1 MTAIEQLLQKQRAQ
15 ILQLA
20 ARHGAKRVRVFG
32 SIIRGTATESSDIDF
47 LVAFEPDRSLLD
59 LIGFKQDLQELL
71 GGKDVD
77 VVSEGGISPYL
88 REKILKEAQPL

>member
-1 MTAIEQLLQKQRAQ
+1 MTAVQQLLRERRTD

-20 ARHGAKRVRVFG
+20 TQHGARRVRIFG
-32 SIIRGTATESSDIDF
+32 SIIRGTATERSDIDL

-71 GGKDVD
+71 GRPVD
-77 VVSEGGISPYL
+77 VVSEGGLSPYL
-88 REKILKEAQPL
+88 KDRILHEAQPL

>member
-1 MTAIEQLLQKQRAQ
+1 MTAVERLLQERRND

-20 ARHGAKRVRVFG
+20 TQHGARRVRIFG
-32 SIIRGTATESSDIDF
+32 SIIRGTATESSDIDL

-71 GGKDVD
+71 GREID
-77 VVSEGGISPYL
+77 VVSEGGLSPYL
-88 REKILKEAQPL
+88 KDRILQEAQPL

>member
-1 MTAIEQLLQKQRAQ
+1 MTAVERLLQERRTD

-20 ARHGAKRVRVFG
+20 TRHGARRVRIFG
-32 SIIRGTATESSDIDF
+32 SIIRGTATEGSDIDL

-71 GGKDVD
+71 GREID
-77 VVSEGGISPYL
+77 VVSEGGLSPYL
-88 REKILKEAQPL
+88 KDRILREAQPL

>member
-1 MTAIEQLLQKQRAQ
+1 MTTVEQLLHERRTD

-20 ARHGAKRVRVFG
+20 TRHGARRVRIFG
-32 SIIRGTATESSDIDF
+32 SIIRGTATEGSDIDL

-71 GGKDVD
+71 GREID
-77 VVSEGGISPYL
+77 VVSEGGLSPYL
-88 REKILKEAQPL
+88 KDRILQEAQPL

>member
-1 MTAIEQLLQKQRAQ
+1 MTAIQQLLHDRRTD

-20 ARHGAKRVRVFG
+20 TRHGARRVRIFG
-32 SIIRGTATESSDIDF
+32 SIIRGTATENSDIDL

-71 GGKDVD
+71 GREID
-77 VVSEGGISPYL
+77 VVSEGGLSPYL
-88 REKILKEAQPL
+88 KDRILQEAQPL

>member
-1 MTAIEQLLQKQRAQ
+1 MTAVQQLLRERRTA

-20 ARHGAKRVRVFG
+20 TQHGARRVRIFG
-32 SIIRGTATESSDIDF
+32 SIVRGTATEGSDIDL

-71 GGKDVD
+71 GRPVD
-77 VVSEGGISPYL
+77 VVSEGGLSPYL
-88 REKILKEAQPL
+88 KDRILQEAQPL

>member
-1 MTAIEQLLQKQRAQ
+1 MTAVERLLQERRSD

-20 ARHGAKRVRVFG
+20 TRHGARRVRIFG
-32 SIIRGTATESSDIDF
+32 SIIRGTATEGSDIDF

-71 GGKDVD
+71 GREID
-77 VVSEGGISPYL
+77 VVSEGGLSPYL
-88 REKILKEAQPL
+88 KDRILREAQPL

>member
-1 MTAIEQLLQKQRAQ
+1 MTAVEQLLQKQRAQ

-20 ARHGAKRVRVFG
+20 ARHGAQRVRVFG
-32 SIIRGTATESSDIDF
+32 SVIRGTATEGSDIDL

-71 GGKDVD
+71 NRPVD
-77 VVSEGGISPYL
+77 VVSEGGLSPYL
-88 REKILKEAQPL
+88 KDRILHEAKPL

>member
-1 MTAIEQLLQKQRAQ
+1 MTAMQQLLRERRTD

-20 ARHGAKRVRVFG
+20 TQHGARRVRVFG
-32 SIIRGTATESSDIDF
+32 SIIRGTATESSDIDL

-71 GGKDVD
+71 GRPVD
-77 VVSEGGISPYL
+77 VVSEGGLSPYL
-88 REKILKEAQPL
+88 KDHILHEAQPL

>member
-1 MTAIEQLLQKQRAQ
+1 MTAVERLLQERRSD

-20 ARHGAKRVRVFG
+20 TRHGARRVRIFG
-32 SIIRGTATESSDIDF
+32 SIIRGTATENSDIDL

-71 GGKDVD
+71 GREID
-77 VVSEGGISPYL
+77 VVSEGGLSPYL
-88 REKILKEAQPL
+88 KDRILREAQPL

>member
-1 MTAIEQLLQKQRAQ
+1 MTAVQQLLRERRTD

-20 ARHGAKRVRVFG
+20 TQHGARRVRIFG
-32 SIIRGTATESSDIDF
+32 SIIRGTATESSDIDL

-71 GGKDVD
+71 GRPVD
-77 VVSEGGISPYL
+77 VVSEGGLSPYL
-88 REKILKEAQPL
+88 KDRILHEAQPL

>member
-1 MTAIEQLLQKQRAQ
+1 MTAIEQLLHERRTD

-20 ARHGAKRVRVFG
+20 TRHGARRVRIFG
-32 SIIRGTATESSDIDF
+32 SIIRGTATEGSDIDL

-71 GGKDVD
+71 GREID
-77 VVSEGGISPYL
+77 VVSEGGLSPYL
-88 REKILKEAQPL
+88 KDRILREAQPL

>member
-1 MTAIEQLLQKQRAQ
+1 MTTVEQLLHDRRTD

-20 ARHGAKRVRVFG
+20 TRHGARRVRIFG
-32 SIIRGTATESSDIDF
+32 SIIRGTATENSDIDL

-71 GGKDVD
+71 GREID
-77 VVSEGGISPYL
+77 VVSEGGLSPYL
-88 REKILKEAQPL
+88 KDRILQEAQPL

>member
-1 MTAIEQLLQKQRAQ
+1 MTTVEQLLHDRRTD

-20 ARHGAKRVRVFG
+20 TRHGARRVRIFG
-32 SIIRGTATESSDIDF
+32 SIIRGTATEGSDIDL

-71 GGKDVD
+71 GREID
-77 VVSEGGISPYL
+77 VVSEGGLSPYL
-88 REKILKEAQPL
+88 KDRILQEAQPL

>member
-1 MTAIEQLLQKQRAQ
+1 MTAVEQLLQKQRAQ

-20 ARHGAKRVRVFG
+20 ARHGAQRVRVFG
-32 SIIRGTATESSDIDF
+32 SIIRGTATERSDVDF

-71 GGKDVD
+71 GGRDVD

>member
-1 MTAIEQLLQKQRAQ
+1 MTTVEQLLHDRRTD

-20 ARHGAKRVRVFG
+20 TRHGARRVRIFG
-32 SIIRGTATESSDIDF
+32 SIIRGTATEGSDIDL

-71 GGKDVD
+71 GREID
-77 VVSEGGISPYL
+77 VVSEGGLSPYL
-88 REKILKEAQPL
+88 KDRILREAQPL

>member
-1 MTAIEQLLQKQRAQ
+1 MTAVEQLLQKQRAQ

-20 ARHGAKRVRVFG
+20 ARHGAQRVRIFG
-32 SIIRGTATESSDIDF
+32 SVIRGTATEGSDIDL

-71 GGKDVD
+71 SRPVD
-77 VVSEGGISPYL
+77 VVSEGGLSPYL
-88 REKILKEAQPL
+88 KDRILHEAKPL

>member
-1 MTAIEQLLQKQRAQ
+1 MTAVERLLQERRSD

-20 ARHGAKRVRVFG
+20 TRHGARRVRIFG
-32 SIIRGTATESSDIDF
+32 SIIRGTATEGSDIDL

-71 GGKDVD
+71 GREID
-77 VVSEGGISPYL
+77 VVSEGGLSPYL
-88 REKILKEAQPL
+88 KDRILQEAQPL

>member
-1 MTAIEQLLQKQRAQ
+1 MTAVEQLLQKQRAQ

-20 ARHGAKRVRVFG
+20 ARHGAQRVRVFG
-32 SIIRGTATESSDIDF
+32 SVIRGTATKGSDIDL

-71 GGKDVD
+71 NRPVD
-77 VVSEGGISPYL
+77 VVSEGGLSPYL
-88 REKILKEAQPL
+88 KDRILHEAKPL